1 MTRPYDFEP
10 TGEYGSDRFGNADFA
25 GPFAEGARDGT
36 PSAPNPY
43 MAPEPEAP
51 TAVGPLFGTDPN
63 TYRYAA
69 NPYANLGYGAPAHVP
84 TPYDTRMGYMPGS
97 GRELLPHA
105 AAYGQMNPA
114 LVRPKS
120 HAAAALLAFFLGSLG
135 AHNFYL
141 GHNSRGVIQLVMWL
155 VSLLTVVVAIG
166 FVGLMVVGIW
176 AFIEFLLILFRSGSY
191 GFDSR
196 GVPLY

>member
-43 MAPEPEAP
+43 Q
-51 TAVGPLFGTDPN
+51 
-63 TYRYAA
+63 YAA
-69 NPYANLGYGAPAHVP
+69 NPYANPGYGAPAHVP
-84 TPYDTRMGYMPGS
+84 TPYDSRMGYMPGS

-135 AHNFYL
+135 VHNFYL
-141 GHNSRGVIQLVMWL
+141 GHNGRGAIQLVMWL
-155 VSLLTVVVAIG
+155 VSLLTVVVFIG
-166 FVGLMVVGIW
+166 VLGFMVVGIW

-191 GFDSR
+191 GYDSR
-196 GVPLY
+196 GIPLY

>member
-43 MAPEPEAP
+43 IAPEPEAP
-51 TAVGPLFGTDPN
+51 TAVGPLFGADPN
-63 TYRYAA
+63 PYQYAA
-69 NPYANLGYGAPAHVP
+69 NPYANPGYGAPAHVP
-84 TPYDTRMGYMPGS
+84 TPYDSRMGYMPGS

-135 AHNFYL
+135 VHNFYL
-141 GHNSRGVIQLVMWL
+141 GHNGRGVIQLVMWL
-155 VSLLTVVVAIG
+155 VSMLTVVVAIG
-166 FVGLMVVGIW
+166 FVGLMAVGLW

-191 GFDSR
+191 GYDSR

>member
-10 TGEYGSDRFGNADFA
+10 NGEYGSDRFGNADFA

-43 MAPEPEAP
+43 MAPGPEAT
-51 TAVGPLFGTDPN
+51 TAAGTLFGADPN
-63 TYRYAA
+63 PYHYAA
-69 NPYANLGYGAPAHVP
+69 KPYANPGYGAPAHVP
-84 TPYDTRMGYMPGS
+84 TPYDSRMGYMPGS

-120 HAAAALLAFFLGSLG
+120 HAAASLLAFFFGSLG
-135 AHNFYL
+135 VHNFYL
-141 GHNSRGVIQLVMWL
+141 GHNNRGVIQLVIWL
-155 VSLLTVVVAIG
+155 ASLLTVWVGIG
-166 FVGLMVVGIW
+166 FVGLTAVGIW

-191 GFDSR
+191 GYDSR
-196 GVPLY
+196 GIPLY

>member
-51 TAVGPLFGTDPN
+51 TAVGPLFGADPN
-63 TYRYAA
+63 PYEYAA
-69 NPYANLGYGAPAHVP
+69 NPYANPGYGAPAHVP
-84 TPYDTRMGYMPGS
+84 TPYDSRMGYMPGS

-135 AHNFYL
+135 VHNFYL
-141 GHNSRGVIQLVMWL
+141 GHNGRGVIQLVMWL
-155 VSLLTVVVAIG
+155 VSLLTLWAFIG
-166 FVGLMVVGIW
+166 AVGLMAVGIW

-191 GFDSR
+191 GYDSR
-196 GVPLY
+196 RVPLY

>member
-10 TGEYGSDRFGNADFA
+10 TGEYGSDRFGDADFA

-36 PSAPNPY
+36 PSTPNPY

-51 TAVGPLFGTDPN
+51 TAAGPNP
-63 TYRYAA
+63 YQYVA
-69 NPYANLGYGAPAHVP
+69 NPYANPGYGAPAHVP
-84 TPYDTRMGYMPGS
+84 TPYDSRMGYMPGS

-135 AHNFYL
+135 VHNFYL
-141 GHNSRGVIQLVMWL
+141 GYNSRGVIQLVMWL
-155 VSLLTVVVAIG
+155 LSLLTVVVFIG
-166 FVGLMVVGIW
+166 FLGFMVVGIW

-191 GFDSR
+191 GYDSR
-196 GVPLY
+196 GIPLY

>member
-10 TGEYGSDRFGNADFA
+10 TGEYGSDRFGDADFA

-36 PSAPNPY
+36 PSTPNPY

-51 TAVGPLFGTDPN
+51 TAAGPNP
-63 TYRYAA
+63 YQYVA
-69 NPYANLGYGAPAHVP
+69 NPYANPGYGAPAHVP
-84 TPYDTRMGYMPGS
+84 TPYDSRMGYMPGS

-135 AHNFYL
+135 VHNFYL
-141 GHNSRGVIQLVMWL
+141 GYNSRGVIQLVMWL
-155 VSLLTVVVAIG
+155 LSLLTVVVFIG
-166 FVGLMVVGIW
+166 LLGFMVVGIW

-191 GFDSR
+191 GYDSR
-196 GVPLY
+196 GIPLY